1 MESESNKNNE
11 QALTLFLQHERLVEK
26 VWHDKFQW
34 VWGEKDDLMQV
45 GRMGLWNAC
54 ITYDPKMSNKFITY
68 AYYCIRNEMGQ
79 YTRREI
85 KYKNRTVS
93 YDVKNQDGEV
103 KNILQSLDNG
113 QYEQMINETNFKIIT
128 KDARHP
134 KDFERLYNGKNF
146 AEIAKEDGVTKE
158 AIRIRVKRAR
168 AKIVGNIA
176 ERCI

>member
-1 MESESNKNNE
+1 MEISSSRTE
-11 QALTLFLQHERLVEK
+11 QENLALFSQYERLVGK

-34 VWGEKDDLMQV
+34 FKGEQDDLMQV
-45 GRMGLWNAC
+45 GSIGLWNAC
-54 ITYDPKMSNKFITY
+54 LTYIPEKNDNFIYY
-68 AYYCIRNEMGQ
+68 AYRCILNEMCI
-79 YTRREI
+79 YTRKELRYRDRTTRLEI
-85 KYKNRTVS
+85 KGE
-93 YDVKNQDGEV
+93 DGEV

-113 QYEQMINETNFKIIT
+113 QYEQMINEANFKIIT
-128 KDARHP
+128 KDAKHP

-146 AEIAKEDGVTKE
+146 AEIAREDGVTKE